1 MSSTVIYISLFI
13 SGMVAQCLLSAF
25 LAYHREAKAK
35 KQAFNLKMMETLAA
49 AEKIIEKAKEEG
61 NDA

>member
-1 MSSTVIYISLFI
+1 
-13 SGMVAQCLLSAF
+13 MVAQCLLSAF

-61 NDA
+61 KDA